1 MEVGV
6 WLQFAELMQEIR
18 AQGLS
23 KIIPEA
29 SLFKATETEGL
40 HRRWGRFHRELP
52 GRRHDGG
59 YFVGSGGVWGL
70 SPVRRRKSLNADRI
84 HLRKH
89 NAVSLSALGVF
100 PSVSFLFPTSAAYEG
115 VRYLSLDLCLNQ
127 L

>member
-40 HRRWGRFHRELP
+40 HRRWGHFHRELP
-52 GRRHDGG
+52 GRRHDGVTLSGPAVFGG
-59 YFVGSGGVWGL
+59 Y
-70 SPVRRRKSLNADRI
+70 PVRKL
-84 HLRKH
+84 
-89 NAVSLSALGVF
+89 
-100 PSVSFLFPTSAAYEG
+100 
-115 VRYLSLDLCLNQ
+115 
-127 L
+127 

>member
-70 SPVRRRKSLNADRI
+70 SRPVPEISRPGNVPGNLLLPFCFRI
-84 HLRKH
+84 TPL
-89 NAVSLSALGVF
+89 L
-100 PSVSFLFPTSAAYEG
+100 
-115 VRYLSLDLCLNQ
+115 LD
-127 L
+127 

>member
-1 MEVGV
+1 VEVGV
-6 WLQFAELMQEIR
+6 WLQFAELMEEIR

-70 SPVRRRKSLNADRI
+70 SRPGPGNPSELPNRGRRVRVWLTAI
-84 HLRKH
+84 PMG
-89 NAVSLSALGVF
+89 ASAN
-100 PSVSFLFPTSAAYEG
+100 SVAAPFGAQIRAAEP
-115 VRYLSLDLCLNQ
+115 Q
-127 L
+127 FH

>member
-70 SPVRRRKSLNADRI
+70 SPSVPEISESLAESISRKLNTGLARVGGI
-84 HLRKH
+84 SR
-89 NAVSLSALGVF
+89 
-100 PSVSFLFPTSAAYEG
+100 PFLFCFQRRLRTEG
-115 VRYLSLDLCLNQ
+115 VRSLSPDLSLNQ